1 MSHPIQ
7 IHNFSINSKLDG
19 QRENAQSFTTLS
31 VNIV

>member
-7 IHNFSINSKLDG
+7 IHNFSINFKLDG
-19 QRENAQSFTTLS
+19 QRENVQSFTSSS